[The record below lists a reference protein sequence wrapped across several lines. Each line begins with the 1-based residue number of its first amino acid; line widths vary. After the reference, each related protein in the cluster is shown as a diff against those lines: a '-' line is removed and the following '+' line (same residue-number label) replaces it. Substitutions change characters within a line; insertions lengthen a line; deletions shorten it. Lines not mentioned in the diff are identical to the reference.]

1 MVKGEE
7 KEVEV
12 VWGDNPSVG
21 KYESGGVRD
30 GHPGNTATAR
40 PPGHLPTIIAI
51 KAGF

>member
-1 MVKGEE
+1 MTIRVLANT
-7 KEVEV
+7 
-12 VWGDNPSVG
+12 NPMAAG
-21 KYESGGVRD
+21 AGRLRD